1 MKVLIKNGR
10 ALDPASKFDAV
21 SDILI
26 EDGKIVKIGKAIK
39 EQADQTIQAEGCLV
53 MPGFIDL
60 HTHLRDPG
68 FEEKETIESGAK
80 AAARG
85 GFTTILAMPNTSP
98 VVDNADVVN
107 YVHQKAKNLAAVNVL
122 AIGAVTKGQ
131 EGRELADIKGMV
143 KAGIPAVSE
152 DGKSVM
158 DVSLYYQAMQEAKEE
173 KIPVFAHCEDKSL
186 MKSGVINAGARA
198 KELHLDGILNA
209 VEDTVIARD
218 LVLAE
223 SVGAKLHLCHCS
235 TKNGVVM
242 IEEAKKHGVDVTAE
256 ACPHHFTLSDEDI
269 VEDDANYKMN
279 PPLRSKEDVKAIKE
293 GLKQGV
299 IDVIATDH
307 APHTAIEKGMSMKK
321 APFGIV
327 GLETA
332 ASLTYTELVLE
343 KYLTPL
349 QMAEKLSYNP
359 AKIIGLDRGEIKKG
373 AVADLVIFDPRKKYT
388 ILKEE
393 FAGKAK
399 NTPFH
404 NREVT
409 GKVMATLVNGKLVYH
424 DKDLGG
430 AV

>member
-1 MKVLIKNGR
+1 M
-10 ALDPASKFDAV
+10 
-21 SDILI
+21 
-26 EDGKIVKIGKAIK
+26 
-39 EQADQTIQAEGCLV
+39 
-53 MPGFIDL
+53 
-60 HTHLRDPG
+60 
-68 FEEKETIESGAK
+68 
-80 AAARG
+80 
-85 GFTTILAMPNTSP
+85 
-98 VVDNADVVN
+98 
-107 YVHQKAKNLAAVNVL
+107 
-122 AIGAVTKGQ
+122 
-131 EGRELADIKGMV
+131 
-143 KAGIPAVSE
+143 
-152 DGKSVM
+152 
-158 DVSLYYQAMQEAKEE
+158 
-173 KIPVFAHCEDKSL
+173 
-186 MKSGVINAGARA
+186 
-198 KELHLDGILNA
+198 
-209 VEDTVIARD
+209 
-218 LVLAE
+218 
-223 SVGAKLHLCHCS
+223 
-235 TKNGVVM
+235 
-242 IEEAKKHGVDVTAE
+242 
-256 ACPHHFTLSDEDI
+256 
-269 VEDDANYKMN
+269 
-279 PPLRSKEDVKAIKE
+279 
-293 GLKQGV
+293 KQGV

-359 AKIIGLDRGEIKKG
+359 AKIIGLDRGEIKEG

-409 GKVMATLVNGKLVYH
+409 GKVMATLVSGKLVYH